1 MSRVDGMYS
10 TSREKRRSK
19 IRERKI
25 VLYIDP
31 TVKKGPSSSSSSLPS
46 SLAVDSRT
54 GSGIG
59 VGHGGDGGNKD
70 GSAVEE
76 SMAGDDVN
84 GLSAVAVGDD
94 GDEMATSSILDG
106 DWNRYILTEEE
117 QKKR

>member
-1 MSRVDGMYS
+1 MARVDGMYS

-25 VLYIDP
+25 VLFIDP
-31 TVKKGPSSSSSSLPS
+31 SVKKGPSSPSSSSS

-54 GSGIG
+54 DSGIG
-59 VGHGGDGGNKD
+59 VGHDGD
-70 GSAVEE
+70 
-76 SMAGDDVN
+76 DDVN

-94 GDEMATSSILDG
+94 GDDMATSNILDG

>member
-1 MSRVDGMYS
+1 MIARVDGMYS

-31 TVKKGPSSSSSSLPS
+31 TVKKGPSSSSSAS

-59 VGHGGDGGNKD
+59 VGHSGDGGNID

-76 SMAGDDVN
+76 GMAGDDVN
-84 GLSAVAVGDD
+84 GLSAVDD
-94 GDEMATSSILDG
+94 GDDMTTSNILDG

>member
-1 MSRVDGMYS
+1 MIARVDGMYS

-31 TVKKGPSSSSSSLPS
+31 TVKKGPSSSSSSSSS

-59 VGHGGDGGNKD
+59 VGHSGDGGNID

-76 SMAGDDVN
+76 GMAGDDVN
-84 GLSAVAVGDD
+84 GVAVGD
-94 GDEMATSSILDG
+94 GDDDMTTSNILDG

>member
-1 MSRVDGMYS
+1 MIARVDGMYS

-25 VLYIDP
+25 ILYIDP
-31 TVKKGPSSSSSSLPS
+31 TVKKGPSSSSSAS

-59 VGHGGDGGNKD
+59 VGHSGDGGNID

-76 SMAGDDVN
+76 GMAGDDVN
-84 GLSAVAVGDD
+84 GLSAVAVGD
-94 GDEMATSSILDG
+94 GDDDMTTSNILDG

>member
-1 MSRVDGMYS
+1 MIARVDGMYS

-31 TVKKGPSSSSSSLPS
+31 TVKKGPSSSSSSS

-59 VGHGGDGGNKD
+59 VGHSGDGGNID

-76 SMAGDDVN
+76 GTAGDDVN
-84 GLSAVAVGDD
+84 GLSAVDD
-94 GDEMATSSILDG
+94 GDDMTTSNILDG